1 MWRVHLFLLLSTC
14 FLIPYDAKPTTGSS
28 TSASTLSEARR
39 SSHIGRLAAKDLADL
54 LLASMQ
60 ARGIKLTESQHS
72 TIKSLRSMET
82 TEQQGGAVLLQ
93 VGMDVIIDVLIGSN
107 ADASCERVIK
117 DIKKSSDKNSLTLG
131 LKSFLALCA
140 FNNIECSQK
149 QVVQIIKSTTSAK
162 QSETA
167 IQGTRITRTA
177 LEQAGKSTNIKGD
190 RDSIVSFL
198 QARSVPELSA
208 ILSTLLQVCGAS
220 SVEAQNIVQN
230 LIEMGPKDSTGV
242 NVLQI
247 NGFSTLIV
255 SLMDSLTSIAN
266 GNKSGF
272 CAATPESWIVRLLD
286 MGVAKVIIMGLMT
299 ALDRSLPT
307 SPNALI
313 QQGNAVANLVDADV
327 SKSSPT
333 SKRASGSL
341 PVIGNLLGNS
351 IASGP
356 TNVANQGGNTITTGP
371 KNLIKGSG
379 NTILSAV
386 DANVL
391 AGVGVN
397 ALNSITG
404 VVGGSNGGG
413 GSSSGS
419 NSGSGSGLTRS
430 QNIANQ
436 LGNNISLGPK
446 NVVSGSGNTIASLV
460 DAQVPVG
467 ADVNILS
474 SALGTV
480 TGGSGGSGGVAGG
493 LLGGGSGSGSSRS
506 QNTANRFGNEI
517 TTGPKNIVNGSG
529 NTIASLVDAQVP
541 VGAVVNILNN
551 NRGTVT
557 GGSGG
562 SSGVAGGLLGGGSGS
577 SRSQNTAN
585 RFGNEISTG
594 PKNIVTGSGNT
605 IANLVDAQVPVGAD
619 VNILS
624 RALGTVT
631 GGSSGSGGVAGGLLS
646 GATGGLLGGG
656 SGSGSSRSQNT
667 ANRFG
672 NEISTGPKNI
682 VSGSGNT
689 IASLVDAQVPVGADV
704 NVLSGAL
711 GTVTGGSS
719 GAAGGLLSGA
729 TGGLLGG
736 ATGGLLGGGSGSGS
750 SRSQNTANRFGN
762 EISTGP
768 KNIVTGSGNTIANL
782 VDAQIPVGADVNI
795 LSSALGTVTGGSSGS
810 GSVAGGLLGGAT
822 GGLLG
827 GGSGTGSSRSQ
838 NIANKGG
845 NTITTGP
852 KNVINGSN
860 NSILKAVDLDLPVGL
875 GVNLLQ
881 SAVGTV
887 SGSSSGSG
895 GVLGGATGGLLGG
908 LTGTGSGS
916 SQGQNIANMGGNQIS
931 TGPKNIVTGNSNSI
945 VSLVDA
951 TVPVNLAVNALSSV
965 VGSVIGG
972 GAARND
978 VVQVVDQQG
987 NRLMDIWDKDG
998 VTAGSGGIG
1007 NDLSNT
1013 VNRGPKQIV
1022 MGDDNNIVKLVNL
1035 DASVLAR
1042 LDLANAIRGSSGAC
1056 NGIGNKLD
1064 NELNTGPENI
1074 IEGNRNTLVTLVD
1087 LNLDV
1092 LANLN
1097 LLNTIIG
1104 TVGNDCQVTTPEP
1117 PTPSPPTPSPPT
1129 PTPPTPSPPTPTPPT
1144 PYPPTSFPPT
1154 PQPPTPSP
1162 PTPSPPTPSPNNC
1175 YRRYCRKWR
1184 TRPSYLCYKNCGGS
1198 YVYRP

>member
-594 PKNIVTGSGNT
+594 PKNIV
-605 IANLVDAQVPVGAD
+605 
-619 VNILS
+619 
-624 RALGTVT
+624 
-631 GGSSGSGGVAGGLLS
+631 
-646 GATGGLLGGG
+646 
-656 SGSGSSRSQNT
+656 
-667 ANRFG
+667 
-672 NEISTGPKNI
+672 
-682 VSGSGNT
+682 SGSGNT

-750 SRSQNTANRFGN
+750 SRSQNTANRFGNEISTGPKNIVNGSRNTIASLVDAQVPVGADVNVLSRALGTVTGGSGGSSGASGGLLGGVAGGLLGGGSGSGSSRSQNTANRLGN

>member
-682 VSGSGNT
+682 V
-689 IASLVDAQVPVGADV
+689 
-704 NVLSGAL
+704 
-711 GTVTGGSS
+711 
-719 GAAGGLLSGA
+719 
-729 TGGLLGG
+729 
-736 ATGGLLGGGSGSGS
+736 
-750 SRSQNTANRFGN
+750 
-762 EISTGP
+762 
-768 KNIVTGSGNTIANL
+768 TGSGNTIANL

>member
-594 PKNIVTGSGNT
+594 PKNIVNGSRNT
-605 IANLVDAQVPVGAD
+605 IASLVDAQVPVGAD
-619 VNILS
+619 VNVLS

-631 GGSSGSGGVAGGLLS
+631 GGSGGSSGASGGLLGGVA
-646 GATGGLLGGG
+646 GGLLGGG

-667 ANRFG
+667 ANR
-672 NEISTGPKNI
+672 
-682 VSGSGNT
+682 
-689 IASLVDAQVPVGADV
+689 L
-704 NVLSGAL
+704 
-711 GTVTGGSS
+711 
-719 GAAGGLLSGA
+719 
-729 TGGLLGG
+729 
-736 ATGGLLGGGSGSGS
+736 
-750 SRSQNTANRFGN
+750 GN

>member
-682 VSGSGNT
+682 VNGSRNT

-704 NVLSGAL
+704 NVLSRAL
-711 GTVTGGSS
+711 GTVTGGSGGSS
-719 GAAGGLLSGA
+719 GAS
-729 TGGLLGG
+729 GGLLGG
-736 ATGGLLGGGSGSGS
+736 VAGGLLGGGSGSGS
-750 SRSQNTANRFGN
+750 SRSQNTANRLGN